1 MKEALPSSLQ
11 PFIKIKQPA
20 WKNEAERVIT
30 IYSFVQNIV
39 PAILGTV
46 DHNKT
51 SYVIKRLQPKEDR
64 MRLLL
69 CKRKIKK
76 LEEIISM
83 FAEMSASAQLRSTGR
98 RGSST
103 TDELIAFFQSSLFL

>member
-98 RGSST
+98 CGSST